1 MVITCSNCGGH
12 TLLKER
18 YGKCDWCGSPLEA
31 EQMPIPPPKRK
42 RPVSPILLQNQELTK
57 EIYNILDKRS
67 VCSIDEIANMLNIS
81 NQKTAA
87 LLRAM
92 MNDGIVE
99 RREKFGTALFSLK
112 SA

>member
-31 EQMPIPPPKRK
+31 EQMPIPPKRK
-42 RPVSPILLQNQELTK
+42 RPVSSILLQNQELTK
-57 EIYNILDKRS
+57 DIYNILNKKS
-67 VCSIDEIANMLNIS
+67 VCSISEIADRLNIS
-81 NQKTAA
+81 NQKTLA

-92 MNDGIVE
+92 INDGIVE
-99 RREKFGTALFSLK
+99 RREKFGTTLFYLK
-112 SA
+112 DT

>member
-31 EQMPIPPPKRK
+31 EQMPIPPKRK
-42 RPVSPILLQNQELTK
+42 RPVSSILLQNQELTK
-57 EIYNILDKRS
+57 NIYNILDKRG
-67 VCSIDEIANMLNIS
+67 VCSMSEIADSLNIS

-92 MNDGIVE
+92 IDDGIVE
-99 RREKFGTALFSLK
+99 RKEKFGTVLFSLEN
-112 SA
+112 A